1 MSLPTWLTPPGGS
14 GPREWYRITNADGG
28 DGPVKVYIYDSI
40 GDSWFGGV
48 SAERFAKELRELDDT
63 AEVEFHINSPGGDVY
78 DGLAILNAIR
88 QHPGRTTA
96 VVDGLA
102 ASAASFIAM
111 GADELV
117 MAENSELMIHDA
129 SGLAWGNAEL
139 MRERADRL
147 DRISDNIATV
157 YAKKAGGEAGEWREA
172 MRAETWYGA
181 SEAVDAGLADR
192 VLAADPD
199 EVEQAKA
206 RFDLAVFAHA
216 GRRHAPTPKT
226 PAAPVGGSTTT
237 QEGSP
242 PVFTDEQLATMRQ
255 QLGLATDADP
265 ATITAA
271 LTEALAE
278 QAQDEPQNANPAAAP
293 SLPEGVVAVEAAVLE
308 ELRAD
313 AAAGRQAR
321 DAQVAAHREAL
332 VQAAINDGRIAPARR
347 EHWLTALA
355 ADDGAAE
362 VLAGLTPGLV
372 PVTEVGHAAADTAP
386 TADDALYES
395 IFGTEA

>member
-1 MSLPTWLTPPGGS
+1 
-14 GPREWYRITNADGG
+14 
-28 DGPVKVYIYDSI
+28 
-40 GDSWFGGV
+40 
-48 SAERFAKELRELDDT
+48 
-63 AEVEFHINSPGGDVY
+63 
-78 DGLAILNAIR
+78 
-88 QHPGRTTA
+88 
-96 VVDGLA
+96 
-102 ASAASFIAM
+102 
-111 GADELV
+111 
-117 MAENSELMIHDA
+117 
-129 SGLAWGNAEL
+129 
-139 MRERADRL
+139 
-147 DRISDNIATV
+147 
-157 YAKKAGGEAGEWREA
+157 
-172 MRAETWYGA
+172 
-181 SEAVDAGLADR
+181 
-192 VLAADPD
+192 
-199 EVEQAKA
+199 
-206 RFDLAVFAHA
+206 
-216 GRRHAPTPKT
+216 
-226 PAAPVGGSTTT
+226 
-237 QEGSP
+237 
-242 PVFTDEQLATMRQ
+242 MRQ
-255 QLGLATDADP
+255 QLGLATV
-265 ATITAA
+265 A